1 MEILNQ
7 AMEFTQQY
15 SLFFLAGMF
24 VVILILVI
32 CMTVMNSRMKEL
44 QSAYDD
50 FMRGSD
56 GKSLEGI
63 LKTIVEDNKR
73 VKIQCKRDIDEII
86 SMKKGLKAT
95 YKKIGIM
102 KYDTFRGMA
111 GKLSFSLALLDG
123 DDSGFILSSMH
134 TQDGCYSYLK
144 EIIHGESHATL
155 SNEER
160 DALTMALNYN
170 VDAAKLEEKQAQ
182 QMQQATPVQQDNDEQ
197 SN

>member
-1 MEILNQ
+1 MMEILNQ
-7 AMEFTQQY
+7 AMEFTKEY
-15 SLFFLAGMF
+15 SMFFLLGMF
-24 VVILILVI
+24 IVILILVI
-32 CMTVMNSRMKEL
+32 WMAVMNSRMKEL

-50 FMRGSD
+50 FMKGND
-56 GKSLEGI
+56 GRSLEGI
-63 LKTIVEDNKR
+63 LKNVVEDNKR
-73 VKIQCKRDIDEII
+73 VKLQCKRDIEEII

-102 KYDTFRGMA
+102 KYDTFRGMS

-123 DDSGFILSSMH
+123 DNSGFILSSMH

-160 DALTMALNYN
+160 DALAMALNYN
-170 VDAAKLEEKQAQ
+170 FDTGKNIASTENE
-182 QMQQATPVQQDNDEQ
+182 
-197 SN
+197 S

>member
-1 MEILNQ
+1 MYSYKTKGTCSREIQFDVENNIVKEIRFIGGC
-7 AMEFTQQY
+7 MGNTQGVAA
-15 SLFFLAGMF
+15 L
-24 VVILILVI
+24 
-32 CMTVMNSRMKEL
+32 
-44 QSAYDD
+44 
-50 FMRGSD
+50 
-56 GKSLEGI
+56 
-63 LKTIVEDNKR
+63 
-73 VKIQCKRDIDEII
+73 CKGRNIDEII

-123 DDSGFILSSMH
+123 DDSGFVLSSMH

-144 EIIHGESHATL
+144 EIIHGQSHATL

-160 DALTMALNYN
+160 DALEMALNYN

-182 QMQQATPVQQDNDEQ
+182 QATPVQQDTDET
-197 SN
+197 STN

>member
-24 VVILILVI
+24 AVILILVI

-44 QSAYDD
+44 QAAYDD
-50 FMRGSD
+50 FMRGND

-63 LKTIVEDNKR
+63 LKTVVEDNKR

-111 GKLSFSLALLDG
+111 GKLSFSLALISHQVYCVE
-123 DDSGFILSSMH
+123 SGIPYH
-134 TQDGCYSYLK
+134 TSETTYVSESGTNSQYLNLLPA
-144 EIIHGESHATL
+144 EGSTWVLHF
-155 SNEER
+155 
-160 DALTMALNYN
+160 
-170 VDAAKLEEKQAQ
+170 KLE
-182 QMQQATPVQQDNDEQ
+182 V
-197 SN
+197 

>member
-24 VVILILVI
+24 AVILILVI

-44 QSAYDD
+44 QAAYDD
-50 FMRGSD
+50 FMRGND

-63 LKTIVEDNKR
+63 LKTVVEDNKR

-111 GKLSFSLALLDG
+111 G
-123 DDSGFILSSMH
+123 
-134 TQDGCYSYLK
+134 
-144 EIIHGESHATL
+144 
-155 SNEER
+155 
-160 DALTMALNYN
+160 
-170 VDAAKLEEKQAQ
+170 
-182 QMQQATPVQQDNDEQ
+182 
-197 SN
+197 